1 MRLVKK
7 EPKIVYISGP
17 MSGIPNDNHEAFDA
31 MEERLEKE
39 GYETVNPARLT
50 REAINSG
57 RKNLT
62 RQDFYRQD
70 FKALCDCD
78 AIILL
83 DGWVHSHGARFE
95 RQLAV
100 EIGLQ
105 VFHED
110 EFRSE
115 K

>member
-1 MRLVKK
+1 MKLLNK
-7 EPKIVYISGP
+7 EPKKVYISGP
-17 MSGIPNDNHEAFDA
+17 MSGLPNNNYEAFFT
-31 MEERLEKE
+31 MEDRLKKA
-39 GYETVNPARLT
+39 GYEIVNPARMSQN
-50 REAINSG
+50 AINSG
-57 RKNLT
+57 HKNPT

-100 EIGLQ
+100 EIGCQ

-110 EFRSE
+110 ELRG

>member
-1 MRLVKK
+1 MKLSNK
-7 EPKIVYISGP
+7 EPKKVYISGP
-17 MSGIPNDNHEAFDA
+17 MSGLPNDNHDAFFT
-31 MEERLEKE
+31 MEDRLKRA
-39 GYETVNPARLT
+39 GYDTVNPARMT
-50 REAINSG
+50 QEAINTG
-57 RKNLT
+57 NGNLT

-70 FKALCDCD
+70 FRALCDCD

-100 EIGLQ
+100 EIGCQ

-110 EFRSE
+110 ELRG